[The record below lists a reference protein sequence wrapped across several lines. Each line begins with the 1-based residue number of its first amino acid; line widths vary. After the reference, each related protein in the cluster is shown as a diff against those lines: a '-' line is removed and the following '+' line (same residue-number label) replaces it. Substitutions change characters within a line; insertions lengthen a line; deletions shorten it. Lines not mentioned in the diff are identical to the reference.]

1 MIILTLTAKSKFTR
15 SKKHPLGLE
24 DILPFRTNK
33 KRSNRQQSV
42 LAPPCNF
49 HNHRNTDTHLSA
61 FPPLSYARIQDM

>member
-15 SKKHPLGLE
+15 SKKHPLELG

-42 LAPPCNF
+42 
-49 HNHRNTDTHLSA
+49 
-61 FPPLSYARIQDM
+61 